1 MLKGG
6 KYEGNDTSLIG
17 KRKHSARFSVYIN
30 INQIFYIGGKIMKK
44 KPAKILLIAI
54 CALVVLWGV
63 MFTTDYIRCSS
74 LQEPLFVIPIGE
86 LCLYSIPAF

>member
-1 MLKGG
+1 
-6 KYEGNDTSLIG
+6 
-17 KRKHSARFSVYIN
+17 
-30 INQIFYIGGKIMKK
+30 MKK

-86 LCLYSIPAF
+86 IAKDGGSGTYLGPGYTVDIKKNIDAEYGISVSAVEMKVLGKVIAASIT